1 MALPQSLIPE
11 LSPETFEREG
21 GIDQE
26 TATSLLIQRA
36 HGQLIEDIEFYRR
49 SAMEHGQPTYSIV
62 RIDRQKA
69 DLLGFSLGDRLL
81 TAEIPDLTLTE
92 RNINKPE
99 LAHFC
104 ALEAIK
110 WIVNNIRPSDEATD
124 QNRELANIA
133 KALDNDLLDAS
144 LTWGTYDRVRV
155 AIDEALRIAP
165 DEDSLI
171 GTDSQQP
178 SAELYTALIS
188 LLGARPI

>member
-62 RIDRQKA
+62 RIDRQ
-69 DLLGFSLGDRLL
+69 